1 MVEISAKNFLKV
13 VAVTRIQEFF
23 AQVAHQDPTQIWTT
37 RPGRRRPGV
46 GTHGHSC
53 LARVAV
59 SL

>member
-1 MVEISAKNFLKV
+1 MVDIGAKNFLKV

-46 GTHGHSC
+46 GTYGRPC

-59 SL
+59 T